1 MFTWRRL
8 PALKET
14 MHDPLE
20 EFLVSCGHVALVIA
34 DDVDFTAQ
42 IHYLSYISLSQ
53 SGRLS
58 LSMKNAL
65 TIDSFD
71 MSNWY
76 MTCPV
81 IYNWWLMHDVSCA
94 RPATETQLHD
104 ATSSVFTVST
114 DFRSTKVV
122 ELTSHPHS
130 MTRHKNT
137 CGGTHN

>member
-14 MHDPLE
+14 MHDSLE
-20 EFLVSCGHVALVIA
+20 QFLVSCGHVALVIA

-81 IYNWWLMHDVSCA
+81 IYNWWLMFRVHVRPLKLSCTM
-94 RPATETQLHD
+94 RPHLYSRFRR
-104 ATSSVFTVST
+104 TS
-114 DFRSTKVV
+114 DRPKW
-122 ELTSHPHS
+122 
-130 MTRHKNT
+130 
-137 CGGTHN
+137 